1 MVTKCLGS
9 GLTTLEAETE
19 GEGRQM
25 LGFVSQAAADV
36 TVLARPPRRCNVP
49 GEKETRRLI
58 IPNQSVCPRKAAFR
72 SLLSMKRMDVS
83 PFY

>member
-9 GLTTLEAETE
+9 RLTTLEAENW

-36 TVLARPPRRCNVP
+36 TVLARPPRCYNVP

-58 IPNQSVCPRKAAFR
+58 IPDQNVCFCLQPERKAAF
-72 SLLSMKRMDVS
+72 
-83 PFY
+83 